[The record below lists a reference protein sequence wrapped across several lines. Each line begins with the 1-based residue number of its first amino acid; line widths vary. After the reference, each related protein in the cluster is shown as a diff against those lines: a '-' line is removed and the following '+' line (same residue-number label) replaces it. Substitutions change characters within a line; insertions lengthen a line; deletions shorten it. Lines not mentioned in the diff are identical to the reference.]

1 MSDLNLLERLEA
13 LEHNAL
19 LTGIAHKNVL
29 TTQEAAMYLG
39 WSMSYLYKK
48 TMNKDIPHY
57 CPMGKTLYFD
67 RLELEAWLKRNRVAS
82 NDEISRK
89 VQTDIAIGQK
99 GVRV

>member
-1 MSDLNLLERLEA
+1 MNEANLLERLEA
-13 LEHNAL
+13 LEQKSML
-19 LTGIAHKNVL
+19 SGIYQKNVL
-29 TTQEAAMYLG
+29 TSQEAAMYLG

-89 VQTDIAIGQK
+89 VQTDIAVGQK